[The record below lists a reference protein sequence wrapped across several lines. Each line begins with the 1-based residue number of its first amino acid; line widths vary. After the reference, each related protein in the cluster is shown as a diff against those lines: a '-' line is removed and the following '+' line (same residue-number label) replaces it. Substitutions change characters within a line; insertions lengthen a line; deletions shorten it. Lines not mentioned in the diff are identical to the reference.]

1 MTRLPLDSDYCHYC
15 IYSLSLMPTNLQ
27 DVFCEANRILKL
39 SSYMII
45 VEVASRFADYKKN
58 IVANNNESLVDTI
71 SKKKKCKIQEKND
84 GENDQN
90 PTINGLKYFANN
102 LSNYG
107 FRLISYQ
114 LLPPND
120 YFLFILFKKFSNIE
134 MQKSLPTLTLK
145 PCVYKVRS
153 TISTTAK
160 E

>member
-1 MTRLPLDSDYCHYC
+1 
-15 IYSLSLMPTNLQ
+15 MPTNLK

-39 SSYMII
+39 SSYLII

-58 IVANNNESLVDTI
+58 FGANDNESLMDKR
-71 SKKKKCKIQEKND
+71 KKRKIQEKNE
-84 GENDQN
+84 ENDQN
-90 PTINGLKYFANN
+90 PTINGLKYFANH

-120 YFLFILFKKFSNIE
+120 YFLFILFKKFSTIE
-134 MQKSLPTLTLK
+134 NNEMRKSLPMLTLK
-145 PCVYKVRS
+145 PCVYKLRS
-153 TISTTAK
+153 TISTTAI